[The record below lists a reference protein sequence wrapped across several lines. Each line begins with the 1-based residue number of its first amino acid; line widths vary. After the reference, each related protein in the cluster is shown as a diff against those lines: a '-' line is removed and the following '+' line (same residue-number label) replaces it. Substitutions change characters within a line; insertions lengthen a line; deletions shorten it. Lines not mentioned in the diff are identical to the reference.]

1 MKKIRRTSKTVTLF
15 LWYLLQRDKNRK
27 LQIRALTEKE
37 VFIYLWYGYSLE
49 MLLRDDIQIRL
60 NEGKYITED
69 EREYYFSKLWLYIP
83 IITGKDKEYYSRKWQ
98 EPDDYDYTFTQQRNM
113 A

>member
-1 MKKIRRTSKTVTLF
+1 MNKLTRTPKASILF
-15 LWYLLQRDKNRK
+15 LWYLLQKGDSKK
-27 LQIRALTEKE
+27 LQIRALTNRE
-37 VFIYLWYGYSLE
+37 VLVYLLYGYSLE

-60 NEGKYITED
+60 NEGKPITVE

-83 IITGKDKEYYSRKWQ
+83 IITGEDKKYYSRKWE
-98 EPDDYDYTFTQQRNM
+98 EPTDYDYAQTWQQNM